1 MKRLMLLAVLVTAG
15 TAVAAV
21 GGFAKTFSMTL
32 KGAVDGSTLN
42 GFPLAVR
49 VAEGLVPGFSYADSL
64 EEGRDIRFSLEDGT
78 ELASECDTWNPA
90 GESVFWVRV
99 PALAPGMVVKMHVG
113 KAGDA
118 GPASPS
124 DVWDSYIGVW
134 HLNETGTAAE
144 AIAESSAN
152 GITGTGGANSLA
164 AADGMFGGA
173 RGTRTSGNQR
183 PIFSTSYNEA
193 LDAGTAFTVSGWIR
207 SAGQCYW
214 AYLVSRKDGDR
225 TAGWG
230 IQFVGN
236 NGRSSPRFYFAG
248 EQNQCTGT
256 GSRFFLTTNEWIKF
270 DATYDMSN
278 VAFYANGSLLGT
290 GRGTLYEHAQ
300 HGTLGLRVGGLG
312 SEHGTFNGDM
322 DEIRY
327 TRGVRSAEWI
337 ATEYAAMQSPETFLF
352 ADYCGDGVLPP
363 AAFEK
368 YVPLTVAGYAGAS
381 VLTNFPVLVRV
392 SESAMPGFSYAKAGS
407 SEDVRFTDSEGRYLA
422 FECDTWN
429 PSGESL
435 FWVSVPEL
443 AGTETGLRL
452 YFGRNAEVA
461 AGGREFPDAVWRRA
475 GYAGVFHM
483 DVSSDNK
490 VTDSCLGAQGTVVN
504 PVSTMPGAAGLLGGA
519 FVNPAWQTASP
530 RIVLAAD
537 ASGYG
542 LIRAA
547 LTNAPACTFS
557 LWVRNDGG
565 TGAYHNDTWHPN
577 YGHLLYHSRYNSN
590 SQSNRFDTCLEGSPT
605 KFSIRDAGGEFLAK
619 NCIDLSTGWHLVT
632 LSYAGRSRRLYFDGV
647 ENASFTS
654 EAAGYNPNPSLT
666 LVIGCNTEGAVDS
679 QWVGGIDEVRFRAAT
694 TSADWMAAEV
704 ATITNATFV
713 TAERER
719 LSDPPKGMQLIIR

>member
-99 PALAPGMVVKMHVG
+99 PALAPGMTVKMHVG

-118 GPASPS
+118 GYASPS

-164 AADGMFGGA
+164 TADGVFGGA
-173 RGTRTSGNQR
+173 RGTRTSGSR
-183 PIFSTSYNEA
+183 KPIFSTPYNAA

-207 SAGQCYW
+207 SAGASDW
-214 AYLVSRKDGDR
+214 SYLVSRKDGDR

-230 IQFVGN
+230 IQFVGA
-236 NGRSSPRFYFAG
+236 NGRASPRFYFAG
-248 EQNQCTGT
+248 EQNQCTST

-312 SEHGTFNGDM
+312 SEQGTFNGDM

-327 TRGVRSAEWI
+327 SSGVKSAAWISAEYASQRADSGFI
-337 ATEYAAMQSPETFLF
+337 AWDGISDAVDAGDFAHTLSFTVREYRAAGTL
-352 ADYCGDGVLPP
+352 DG
-363 AAFEK
+363 
-368 YVPLTVAGYAGAS
+368 
-381 VLTNFPVLVRV
+381 FPVLVKLH
-392 SESAMPGFSYAKAGS
+392 EGLGGGFSYADMR
-407 SEDVRFTDSEGRYLA
+407 EDGADMA
-422 FECDTWN
+422 FALEDGTRLPHDIDTWDAN
-429 PSGESL
+429 GDSL
-435 FWVSVPEL
+435 VWVRIPAL
-443 AGTETGLRL
+443 ANGLVFKL
-452 YFGRNAEVA
+452 HY
-461 AGGREFPDAVWRRA
+461 GGAPQARPAWKTWD
-475 GYAGVFHM
+475 GYAGVWHL
-483 DVSSDNK
+483 NE
-490 VTDSCLGAQGTVVN
+490 T
-504 PVSTMPGAAGLLGGA
+504 
-519 FVNPAWQTASP
+519 
-530 RIVLAAD
+530 
-537 ASGYG
+537 
-542 LIRAA
+542 RAA
-547 LTNAPACTFS
+547 AAAIAF
-557 LWVRNDGG
+557 WE
-565 TGAYHNDTWHPN
+565 
-577 YGHLLYHSRYNSN
+577 LL
-590 SQSNRFDTCLEGSPT
+590 
-605 KFSIRDAGGEFLAK
+605 K
-619 NCIDLSTGWHLVT
+619 
-632 LSYAGRSRRLYFDGV
+632 
-647 ENASFTS
+647 
-654 EAAGYNPNPSLT
+654 
-666 LVIGCNTEGAVDS
+666 
-679 QWVGGIDEVRFRAAT
+679 
-694 TSADWMAAEV
+694 
-704 ATITNATFV
+704 
-713 TAERER
+713 
-719 LSDPPKGMQLIIR
+719 